1 MATLRGTSAIST
13 DEENLTFLPLL
24 PLLPSFLLLSFLQP
38 CLFFAFAF
46 LVFGDGAQDLVHAGQ
61 VLHHSAVFPDLSLSG
76 LFLNTASGGLKS
88 LDRNMG
94 ALEGAFQFK

>member
-1 MATLRGTSAIST
+1 M
-13 DEENLTFLPLL
+13 
-24 PLLPSFLLLSFLQP
+24 
-38 CLFFAFAF
+38 
-46 LVFGDGAQDLVHAGQ
+46 FGDGVQDLVHAGQ
-61 VLHHSAVFPDLSLSG
+61 VLHHSAVSPDLSLSG